1 MADATQGEKMAAF
14 GGVLAVLFLSSLNM
28 TVVGTALPRIIAELE
43 GFDLY
48 AWAFTSFSL
57 AATVTLPIYGTISD
71 VVGRRPVLLTGI
83 VAFTVASLLAGASQ
97 SMAQLIAFRALQGI
111 GGGALISMSWAAIG
125 DIFAPRERGR
135 YQGLTGAVF
144 GVSSIVGPLV
154 GGLLTDTL
162 GWRWVFFVNV
172 PVAIIAFEIV
182 RRYLPRSV
190 RRPGA
195 GIDLPGTAL
204 LIIGTV
210 PLLVALTWA
219 GTSYPWSDVRVLS
232 ALAVAAVG
240 LAGFVLVQLRSP
252 HPTLDP
258 ALFRDRTYR
267 VANIAAFLTG
277 IGLFGAVIY
286 LPLYIQGVQGGSA
299 AASGFVLAPMMIGVV
314 LGSTLSGWL
323 ASRTGRYRRWIAIG
337 VALMAVGFAAT
348 ATFGPD
354 TPLATVVAWMVVL
367 GAGIGPTNSLLT
379 LAVQNALPIH
389 LLGAATSANQ
399 FFRQIGGTLGVTIF
413 GSIVAGRVR
422 AGLPELLADDASR
435 LPAPVLASLSDP
447 NLLTDPERV
456 NAVRER
462 VVPLLGVDGFET
474 FLASLRGLLGGAVS
488 EVFVVALVV
497 TVVALVVV
505 ARLPEAELDDGVARS
520 SVEVEIGV
528 EADAETAKGPS
539 GARPAPRAATGTARG
554 AMLGHGRG

>member
-1 MADATQGEKMAAF
+1 MADATQRERMAAF

-57 AATVTLPIYGTISD
+57 AATVTLPIYGRISD
-71 VVGRRPVLLTGI
+71 VIGRRPVLLTGI

-97 SMAQLIAFRALQGI
+97 SMAQLVAFRAIQGI

-144 GVSSIVGPLV
+144 GVSSVVGPLV

-172 PVAIIAFEIV
+172 PVAIVAFEIV
-182 RRYLPRSV
+182 RRYLPRSE
-190 RRPGA
+190 RRPGS
-195 GIDLPGTAL
+195 GFDLPGTAL
-204 LIIGTV
+204 LITGTV

-219 GTSYPWSDVRVLS
+219 GTTYPWSDVRVVS
-232 ALAVAAVG
+232 ALALAAVA
-240 LAGFVLVQLRSP
+240 LTGFVLVQLRSS

-354 TPLATVVAWMVVL
+354 TPLGTVVAWMVVL

-399 FFRQIGGTLGVTIF
+399 FFRQIGGTLGVTVF
-413 GSIVAGRVR
+413 GAMVAGRVR
-422 AGLPELLADDASR
+422 AGLPDLLASDASR
-435 LPAPVLASLSDP
+435 LPAPVLESLSDP
-447 NLLTDPERV
+447 NLLTDPDRV
-456 NAVRER
+456 AAVRET
-462 VVPLLGVDGFET
+462 VVPLLGADGFQA

-497 TVVALVVV
+497 TVVALGVV

-520 SVEVEIGV
+520 PAEVE
-528 EADAETAKGPS
+528 AKGEAEVP
-539 GARPAPRAATGTARG
+539 ARRATAAARGTGRAAHA
-554 AMLGHGRG
+554 ASWGRGRG